1 MHQLYWFTTYLP
13 FLIYSLIP
21 MAIGL
26 FLLYFVIKKAVKDAI
41 NESNLPK
48 F

>member
-1 MHQLYWFTTYLP
+1 MHQIHWFTTYLSI
-13 FLIYSLIP
+13 LIYSLIS

-26 FLLYFVIKKAVKDAI
+26 LLLYFVIKKAVKDAI

-48 F
+48 L